1 MINWI
6 KKIFSPP
13 KKESQNKDFDNIIIG
28 KITEL
33 KEHSNADKL
42 QLVVTDIGQPEPV
55 QIVCGGTN
63 LKEGMFVVVGLPG
76 AKVKW
81 HGEGE
86 PVVLEEAKIRGEKS
100 FGMIC
105 ASNEIGIE
113 DKFPCGEM
121 EITDLSNISN
131 LKVGKSLTE
140 YI

>member
-1 MINWI
+1 MIDWI
-6 KKIFSPP
+6 KKIFSSS
-13 KKESQNKDFDNIIIG
+13 KQESENKDFDKIVIG
-28 KITEL
+28 KIIEL
-33 KEHSNADKL
+33 QTHSNADKL
-42 QLVVTDIGQPEPV
+42 QLAITDIGEPEPV

-63 LKEGMFVVVGLPG
+63 LKEEMFVVVALPG

-86 PVVLEEAKIRGEKS
+86 PVVLDEAKIRGEKS

-105 ASNEIGIE
+105 ASNEIGID

-121 EITDLSNISN
+121 EITDLSNVSN
-131 LKVGKSLTE
+131 LKVGKSLSE